1 MIGRVETVADA
12 KARVRAGVLAARR
25 AASAEQRASAA
36 EQLTRSVLD
45 LPVVQAARCAAA
57 YVSFGTEPSTAELL
71 GVMRSRGLRV
81 LVPVLRED
89 LDLDWAIYG
98 QPHRGTQGSPGS
110 AEPVGPSLGVDAV
123 TDADVVVVPALAVG
137 RTGFRLGRG
146 GGSYDRALARVTAP
160 TVALLYAGELLADVP
175 AEDHDRRVDVAVL
188 PDGVHHLPEA
198 VGG

>member
-1 MIGRVETVADA
+1 MIARVETVGEA
-12 KARVRAGVLAARR
+12 KARVRARVLAARR

-45 LPVVQAARCAAA
+45 LPVVEAARCAAA

-71 GVMRSRGLRV
+71 RAMRSRGVRL

-89 LDLDWAIYG
+89 LDLDWAIYDE
-98 QPHRGTQGSPGS
+98 PHRLSQGARGLR
-110 AEPVGPSLGVDAV
+110 EPTGPRLGVDAV
-123 TDADVVVVPALAVG
+123 AEADVVVVPALAVARDG
-137 RTGFRLGRG
+137 RRLGRG
-146 GGSYDRALARVTAP
+146 GGSYDRALARVTGPA
-160 TVALLYAGELLADVP
+160 VALLYPGELLADVP
-175 AEDHDRRVDVAVL
+175 AEPHDRRVDVAVL

>member
-1 MIGRVETVADA
+1 MIARVETVGEA

-25 AASAEQRASAA
+25 AASAEQRASVA

-45 LPVVQAARCAAA
+45 LPVVEAARCAAA

-71 GVMRSRGLRV
+71 RVMRSRGLRL

-89 LDLDWAIYG
+89 LDLDWAIYDE
-98 QPHRGTQGSPGS
+98 PHLMSQGARGLL
-110 AEPVGPSLGVDAV
+110 EPTGPRLGVDAV
-123 TDADVVVVPALAVG
+123 AEADVVVVPALAVG
-137 RTGFRLGRG
+137 RDGRRLGRG
-146 GGSYDRALARVTAP
+146 GGSYDRALARVSAP
-160 TVALLYAGELLADVP
+160 TLALLYPGELLADVP

-198 VGG
+198 AGQ